1 MKNKQLIAI
10 LNDTY
15 KTQDPYQWIIS
26 DSLMVTYDTGEW
38 LSFIGELVPTKPSNA
53 GQIVSMV
60 G

>member
-38 LSFIGELVPTKPSNA
+38 LSFIGELVPT
-53 GQIVSMV
+53 
-60 G
+60 